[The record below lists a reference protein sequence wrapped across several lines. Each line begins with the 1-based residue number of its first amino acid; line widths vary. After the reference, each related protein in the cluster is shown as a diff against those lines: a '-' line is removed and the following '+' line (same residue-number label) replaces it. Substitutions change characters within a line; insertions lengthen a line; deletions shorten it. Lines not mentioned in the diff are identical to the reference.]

1 MRIQPVGKSSLE
13 ESFITAMA
21 LRMNLNQP
29 IDVEEFSETPTPERN
44 IPVKKIAGVDLSQ
57 FNLDLSK
64 EYFVS
69 QETAMNLQ
77 KSYL

>member
-1 MRIQPVGKSSLE
+1 MRIQPIGKSSLE

-21 LRMNLNQP
+21 LRMNQP
-29 IDVEEFSETPTPERN
+29 TVDVGEFSEIPTPEQN

-77 KSYL
+77 KNYL